1 MGMSEKY
8 WSSTVSV
15 VDERS
20 VRIRGY
26 DLESLI
32 GQLTFADSVHLLI
45 RGELPDPT
53 QRRVLDA
60 VLTAIMDYAL
70 QKPGTAAARYIASAN
85 PSMSA
90 ALAGAALAVGSYT
103 LDPSDT
109 IAFAQEMAAE
119 FTTSNRSLDE
129 FARVTVSTMRA
140 NKKRIPGIGHPVFTF
155 QDPRAQR
162 LREIAVN
169 AGVWNQTGDVYEAL
183 HRAFTSQP
191 GKESIPVNDVG
202 MMGLVIAQ
210 LGFTPAEGTGLAIV
224 STLPGVIAHV
234 SEEFAARKP
243 IRIIDPDDVDYD
255 VTERDLPEDWE
266 YAG

>member
-1 MGMSEKY
+1 MSEKY
-8 WSSTVSV
+8 WTSSVSV
-15 VDERS
+15 VEERS
-20 VRIRGY
+20 VRVRGY
-26 DLESLI
+26 DLESMI
-32 GQLTFADSVHLLI
+32 GQITFADSVYLLI
-45 RGELPDPT
+45 RGELPDAT

-60 VLTAIMDYAL
+60 VLTAVLDYGL
-70 QKPGTAAARYIASAN
+70 QKPGTVAARYIASAN

-109 IAFAQEMAAE
+109 IAFALEKEAE
-119 FTTSNRSLDE
+119 FAASNLSLDD
-129 FARVTVSTMRA
+129 FARDAVTAMRA
-140 NKKRIPGIGHPVFTF
+140 EKKRIPGIGHPVFTF
-155 QDPRAQR
+155 HDPRAQR
-162 LREIAVN
+162 LREIAVD

-202 MMGLVIAQ
+202 MMALVMAQ

-243 IRIIDPDDVDYD
+243 IRIINPDDVEYA
-255 VTERDLPEDWE
+255 VQERDLPEDWE